1 MRLIDLAV
9 SLQFSSDSSFVRAFP
24 RYFGSTPGE
33 IRELSESWL
42 RETGAVPRPDE
53 QLRLVASR

>member
-9 SLQFSSDSSFVRAFP
+9 SLQFSSASSFVRAFR

-33 IRELSESWL
+33 IRELSESCL
-42 RETGAVPRPDE
+42 RENRGSTAP
-53 QLRLVASR
+53 